1 MVMMVMMVHDG
12 YDGYMY
18 GGTEFMKTCNYKGHI
33 QFYCM
38 FFLKVKLQF
47 LGV

>member
-1 MVMMVMMVHDG
+1 MVH
-12 YDGYMY
+12 DGYMY

-33 QFYCM
+33 QFHCM

-47 LGV
+47 LGVWIRMRVFD